1 MKVLL
6 VEKKEGVLWLTLN
19 RPDRANALS
28 SELTGEMAQALEE
41 SRMAAD
47 VRVVVLTANGTSFCS
62 GADLDDIKKIKNRAD
77 ATRFVK
83 GFVDVLELMAA
94 HEAPILA
101 GVQGPVRGG
110 ALGILAVA
118 DYVIATEQANFA
130 LPEIKAG
137 LFPFIISP
145 FITEIVGRR
154 RFLEM
159 AYTGR
164 VLTSDQARDWGFVSE
179 VVPHIEL
186 NMALSKR
193 AARLIEA
200 PRAILKRARET
211 LRIRHDP
218 TPFVEALIAT
228 LLEKQ
233 ITRSC

>member
-1 MKVLL
+1 MKTLL

-28 SELTGEMAQALEE
+28 AELTGELVRALEE
-41 SRMAAD
+41 SRTVAD
-47 VRVVVLTANGTSFCS
+47 VRVVVLTANGTSFSS
-62 GADLDDIKKIKNRAD
+62 GADLDDIKKIRTRAD
-77 ATRFVK
+77 AHHFVK

-94 HEAPILA
+94 HEAPVLA

-118 DYVIATEQANFA
+118 DYVIATDQANFA

-145 FITEIVGRR
+145 FVTEIVGRR

-159 AYTGR
+159 AYSGR
-164 VLTSDQARDWGFVSE
+164 VLNAEQALEWGFVSE
-179 VVPHIEL
+179 VVPPIEL
-186 NMALSKR
+186 NMALAKR

-200 PRAILKRARET
+200 PRGILKRARET
-211 LRIRHDP
+211 LRIRQDP
-218 TPFVEALIAT
+218 APFVEALVAT
-228 LLEKQ
+228 LIEK
-233 ITRSC
+233 TKA